1 MNSCVLIRWIGLLC
15 LGGAMTRPVFAEEFA
30 DEPLM
35 SEEVWGDADWL
46 TMTDDSELPVERFKK
61 GFFQKF
67 QLSGGYLGSG
77 SRDNLGIGNVEA
89 LVALGVPLGSF
100 KNILAVAPKFRVD
113 FLDGPSPFDLPDQ
126 VYDTG
131 VNFVWRKQLS
141 DRWGVMAVATPAVRS
156 DFVATEKTVRVFA
169 LGLATW
175 QWIPDKLEIS
185 FGAVYLDR
193 NDISLL
199 PAVGLRAR
207 PNPRWL
213 IDLMFPRPR
222 ISYRISKD
230 GPRGEVW
237 GYLGG
242 ALGGNTWAVLRDGI
256 NDEMTIRGYQLLLG
270 IETVYQGGNGA
281 FLEIGSAF
289 NREVEFEVADEKYE
303 FGAGFLVQ
311 AGLAY

>member
-1 MNSCVLIRWIGLLC
+1 MSWRVLIGGLVGVC
-15 LGGAMTRPVFAEEFA
+15 LAGAEQFPLHAQDLA
-30 DEPLM
+30 DGPLM
-35 SEEVWGDADWL
+35 SEEVWGEEDWYA
-46 TMTDDSELPVERFKK
+46 MTDDSEQPVERFKK

-67 QLSGGYLGSG
+67 QFSGGYVGSG
-77 SRDNLGIGNVEA
+77 SRDDLGIGNVET

-100 KNILAVAPKFRVD
+100 QNILAVAPKFRVD
-113 FLDGPSPFDLPDQ
+113 FLDGPIELDLPGQ

-131 VNFVWRKQLS
+131 VNFVWRKELS

-156 DFVATEKTVRVFA
+156 DFQATEKTVRVFA

-193 NDISLL
+193 NDLSVL
-199 PAVGLRAR
+199 PAVGLRSR

-222 ISYRISKD
+222 VSYRISKD
-230 GPRGEVW
+230 GPRSEMW

-270 IETVYQGGNGA
+270 IETVHQGGSGA
-281 FLEIGSAF
+281 FIEIGSAF

-303 FGAGFLVQ
+303 FSAGFLVQ